1 MSTDEKMDAARKAWM
16 ATRAVVGAVWTEK
29 EERLMRWAFAEGWA
43 LAEEARR
50 YGVGDV
56 KAYVRGEFLKTLDD
70 GLFAQPAP
78 ELDPGDLFYKAQVE
92 AAGGT
97 PDMTASEAIARE
109 AAYRAKRERQDGVEL
124 REGRWYRRRDG
135 EIVGPCRINSAE
147 VFAYCQVG
155 DRSYKANRRGRYTDI
170 EWGLHRLD
178 LVGIYADAPEAG
190 R

>member
-29 EERLMRWAFAEGWA
+29 EERLIRWAFAEGWA

-109 AAYRAKRERQDGVEL
+109 AAYRAKRERQGGVEL
-124 REGRWYRRRDG
+124 REGQWYRRRDE
-135 EIVGPCRINSAE
+135 EIVGPAE
-147 VFAYCQVG
+147 
-155 DRSYKANRRGRYTDI
+155 KANQDYEEPWAIAGKYYHSAQRGSWLGGGRVTVF
-170 EWGLHRLD
+170 D
-178 LVGIYADAPEAG
+178 LVDYAEAPEAG